1 MLKLTPELG
10 ELSNK
15 LFTVMNEIVHFPKA
29 TTWLS
34 VSFQNEIFKITFKH
48 ILDPMKSEPE
58 DISTVFNPQDLYNAI
73 IHTIPGLSGC
83 DGFDITIDNQG
94 RFEISRTDAIYK
106 LLSL

>member
-1 MLKLTPELG
+1 MLKLAPELE
-10 ELSNK
+10 ELGNK
-15 LFTVMNEIVHFPKA
+15 LFTVVNEIVHFPKA

-58 DISTVFNPQDLYNAI
+58 SISTFNPQDLYNAI
-73 IHTIPGLSGC
+73 INTIPGLAGGN
-83 DGFDITIDNQG
+83 GFDITIDNQG
-94 RFEISRTDAIYK
+94 QFEISRTDAIYK